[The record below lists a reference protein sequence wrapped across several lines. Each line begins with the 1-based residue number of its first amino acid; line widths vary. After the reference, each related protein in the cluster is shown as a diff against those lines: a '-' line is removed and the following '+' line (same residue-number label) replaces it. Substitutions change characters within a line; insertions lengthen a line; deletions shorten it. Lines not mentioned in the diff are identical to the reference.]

1 MREVNGFSGSHVP
14 QLAPIR
20 ARNEID
26 AGRFTPVNG
35 ASDLEVTN
43 FLNKLFAHAVVT
55 GISDI
60 HFEFDEIDGL
70 RVRVR
75 TSGFLSKYPESLT
88 ADQARIARA
97 KICAKAKLDEQQR
110 YREQDGRMMLY
121 FGGRRV
127 DMRLNLT
134 PTVAGS
140 KLVSRLLDSNNSKTN
155 IDEMDVSH
163 TVRSAMKRVVTSPE
177 GMLLMAGPTGSGK
190 TTTLYSLM
198 HYLHDDIRHILTIE
212 DPVEYS
218 VKGFTQIEV
227 NGHMGW
233 LSAIAASLR
242 QDPDVIMIGEIR
254 EDKHNSNGSSQSADA
269 AFRAGE
275 TGHFV
280 LSTVHANN
288 AVTTISRLLQLGVPA
303 AAISRTL
310 KAVVAQRLI
319 ETLIPG
325 SELEWIEP
333 TAVEEEWLK
342 RFNAW
347 SPGIKLPKIINGG
360 FSGRLPVVEMIE
372 ITAGMKE
379 LLNETNP
386 TNIEARLSELAAR
399 QPQFETLAQAGV
411 RLVLSGKTTLAQ
423 IMGITGDITW
433 VPRFKRFEQILVQQA
448 IINGDQV
455 DDAYGAIDEAF
466 QQGVVMRLDRYL
478 LDNGVCTADQIDEAM
493 RMSHASGI

>member
-1 MREVNGFSGSHVP
+1 MQQVNGFSGSQVA

-35 ASDLEVTN
+35 TSDMEVTN
-43 FLNKLFAHAVVT
+43 FLNKLFQHAVES

-70 RVRVR
+70 RVRIR
-75 TSGFLSKYPESLT
+75 TNGFLAIYPESLT
-88 ADQARIARA
+88 ADLARIART
-97 KICAKAKLDEQQR
+97 KICAKAKLDDQQR
-110 YREQDGRMMLY
+110 YREQDGRMMLF

-127 DMRLNLT
+127 DMRLSLT

-163 TVRSAMKRVVTSPE
+163 TVRSAMKRVVASPE

-198 HYLHDDIRHILTIE
+198 HYLHSDIRHILTIE

-233 LSAIAASLR
+233 LSAIATSLR

-254 EDKHNSNGSSQSADA
+254 EDKHNSNGSSQSADV

-288 AVTTISRLLQLGVPA
+288 AVTTISRLLQLGVTA
-303 AAISRTL
+303 AALSRTL
-310 KAVVAQRLI
+310 KAIVAQRLV
-319 ETLIPG
+319 EKLHAE
-325 SELEWIEP
+325 SVLEWVEP
-333 TAVEEEWLK
+333 TAVEEAWLK

-347 SPGIKLPKIINGG
+347 SPGIKLPKVIEGG
-360 FSGRLPVVEMIE
+360 FSGRLPIVEMIE
-372 ITAGMKE
+372 LSFEMKE
-379 LLNETNP
+379 ILNEENP
-386 TNIEARLSELAAR
+386 NNLEARLSELAAR

-423 IMGITGDITW
+423 IMSITGEITW

-448 IINGDQV
+448 IISGDQV
-455 DDAYGAIDEAF
+455 DAAYVAIDEAF
-466 QQGVVMRLDRYL
+466 QRGVMVRLDRYL
-478 LDNGVCTADQIDEAM
+478 LENHVCTAEQIDEAM
-493 RMSHASGI
+493 RMSHATSI